1 MAFLESRQLF
11 EELVMPIEIEKKY
24 RLGQLG
30 KVEVLG
36 RLRELGAVHQ
46 RDDIEENTI
55 YRGDHLEHSNSVL
68 RLRRVNDTAILTF
81 KERFPSNSD
90 IKYQREEETEIKD
103 PNAMEAIL
111 KALGFKAALVYEK
124 RRQRWRLGRA
134 EIVIDE
140 LPFGLFMEIEADEV
154 EINDIEARLAIDG
167 LESETETYPRLTV
180 KHGKRR
186 GELIES
192 RFE

>member
-1 MAFLESRQLF
+1 
-11 EELVMPIEIEKKY
+11 MPIEIEKKY
-24 RLGQLG
+24 RLSQLS

-46 RDDIEENTI
+46 HDDIEENTI
-55 YRGDHLEHSNSVL
+55 YRGDGLEHSNSVL

-90 IKYQREEETEIKD
+90 IKYQREEETEVKD
-103 PNAMEAIL
+103 PDAMESIL
-111 KALGFKAALVYEK
+111 NALGFRAALVYEK
-124 RRQRWRLGRA
+124 RRQRWRLGKA

-167 LESETETYPRLTV
+167 LEAETETYPRLTV
-180 KHGKRR
+180 KHGKQR